1 MVFSLNQKKDL
12 FEGGRTVFLQI
23 CKARYV
29 VSVILIARDEVNQLA
44 APQAHLMR
52 ESFFWGRCFLKALC
66 RVLSLFQLGAF
77 LPPRKAGY
85 SIFSVKGQ

>member
-44 APQAHLMR
+44 ALFSKGAVPRSVAFSTR
-52 ESFFWGRCFLKALC
+52 RVFTTKKGRVFN
-66 RVLSLFQLGAF
+66 
-77 LPPRKAGY
+77 
-85 SIFSVKGQ
+85 IFG

>member
-29 VSVILIARDEVNQLA
+29 VSVILIARDEVNQLT
-44 APQAHLMR
+44 APQSHLMR
-52 ESFFWGRCFLKALC
+52 GAIFFLALFSKGAVPRSAAFSTRRVFTTKKGRVFN
-66 RVLSLFQLGAF
+66 
-77 LPPRKAGY
+77 
-85 SIFSVKGQ
+85 IFG

>member
-29 VSVILIARDEVNQLA
+29 VSVILIARDEVNQLTA
-44 APQAHLMR
+44 AIASDAR
-52 ESFFWGRCFLKALC
+52 GNF
-66 RVLSLFQLGAF
+66 LGALF
-77 LPPRKAGY
+77 SKVAVPRSVAFSTRRVFTTKKGRVFN
-85 SIFSVKGQ
+85 IFG

>member
-23 CKARYV
+23 CKARYI

-44 APQAHLMR
+44 PLHR
-52 ESFFWGRCFLKALC
+52 TGC
-66 RVLSLFQLGAF
+66 
-77 LPPRKAGY
+77 AGY
-85 SIFSVKGQ
+85 FSNGAVPRAVVFSNRRVFPTKKGRVFNIFG